1 MTDTQRL
8 APTSHEWAKEERLI
22 VFDGVCNWCN
32 AWVDFTI
39 THDPHAKFKFGTLQS
54 EPAQQILTSLRLST
68 EGFETFLLLEHGR
81 VYTKSTAALKIM
93 RQLSGLWSLLYIGIV
108 IPRPFRDAIYDY
120 IARRRYRWM
129 GKADTCRVPTP
140 AEHDRFV

>member
-1 MTDTQRL
+1 VTDTQRL
-8 APTSHEWAKEERLI
+8 DLTSHEWARQERLI

-32 AWVDFTI
+32 TWVDFTI
-39 THDPHAKFKFGTLQS
+39 AHDHHAKFKFGTLQS

-68 EGFETFLLLEHGR
+68 EDFETFLLLEHGR

-93 RQLSGLWSLLYIGIV
+93 RQLSGLWPLLSIGIV

-120 IARRRYRWM
+120 VARRRYRWM
-129 GKADTCRVPTP
+129 GKSKTCRVPTP
-140 AEHDRFV
+140 AERDRFV